1 MATMTVN
8 DIVMGLNQ
16 AAANAYDGS
25 HDKRFVVDGEDK
37 PIGLKR
43 EDGCAIND
51 SRVVD
56 GFKVRFSG
64 PKFIVTYQ
72 SELPLKDVHNTKL
85 DQEIEQ
91 TYADIIK
98 YIKKEFKKITGN
110 AVTLKADGPCD
121 ILMQNMSRIR
131 TWVQCQK
138 TYTIGNMKDVTPILE
153 PSEDRL
159 EKDFK
164 AFLNLKSNKKPK
176 NVTRKSD

>member
-1 MATMTVN
+1 MTVN
-8 DIVMGLNQ
+8 DIVKGLNQ

-43 EDGCAIND
+43 EDGCAITD
-51 SRVVD
+51 SRVID

-72 SELPLKDVHNTKL
+72 SELPLKAVHNTKI

-98 YIKKEFKKITGN
+98 YIKKEYKKITGN
-110 AVTLKADGPCD
+110 TVTLKADGPCD
-121 ILMQNMSRIR
+121 ILMQNMSKIR

-138 TYTIGNMKDVTPILE
+138 TYTIGNLKDVTAIKE
-153 PSEDRL
+153 PSTDRL